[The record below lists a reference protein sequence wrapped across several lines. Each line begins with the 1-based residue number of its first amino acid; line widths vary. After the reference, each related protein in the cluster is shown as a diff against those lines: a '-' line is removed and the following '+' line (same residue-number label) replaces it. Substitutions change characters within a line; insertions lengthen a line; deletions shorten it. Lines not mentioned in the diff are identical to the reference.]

1 MMDTIH
7 FTILVIIPIGILLLS
22 ISGTSPKKKIPSSSP
37 GCKNSS
43 VGIRFEDLA
52 PRKSSRPPGG
62 FGEHH
67 SIHGSLIVPDSR
79 QKDQAKCL
87 TVHCRGHRSC
97 LKIFRNPSL
106 KLKQTTS
113 KILSLHNLLLTHSNS
128 WINSSTWTF
137 FSPLGSN
144 YFFQDSSGLHLPK
157 NSKSFWPSAAF
168 VASLDVRQL
177 SGNMRVIANKAT
189 ICDSRRLSQQQF
201 VVQIFYQKIWRAACT
216 SDYKLKPHSTKKITS
231 HRFRNLHFNL
241 ENFKS
246 LAPKCLWYQP
256 TMWLRSQ
263 ELLPRLP
270 APQTRLIQICSKDF
284 SENIEF
290 CLDMFFY
297 PSVSS
302 KLVFAWPDL
311 LPLLALA
318 IFADETSQLFA
329 IAIVASEL
337 GTQIHHWSEGVKF
350 WVANDLWIN
359 NENESMQWIPFFL
372 VKISGMLRFVVSNLP
387 LTATI
392 QDFGS
397 ESFCFHFWP
406 HCALSLADPRGLKL
420 EARIFCCG
428 VTRCSGEILQLNVCL
443 KSKCFARKPLG
454 YDSNS
459 LASNIPAK
467 CYLLEASTSSTG
479 ARKVMFRS
487 SFEVNEKKRKK
498 NKASPP
504 WAQTLLGR
512 QSPQTLLP

>member
-1 MMDTIH
+1 M
-7 FTILVIIPIGILLLS
+7 
-22 ISGTSPKKKIPSSSP
+22 
-37 GCKNSS
+37 
-43 VGIRFEDLA
+43 
-52 PRKSSRPPGG
+52 
-62 FGEHH
+62 
-67 SIHGSLIVPDSR
+67 PDSR

-87 TVHCRGHRSC
+87 TVHCTGHWSR
-97 LKIFRNPSL
+97 LQIFRNPSL

-113 KILSLHNLLLTHSNS
+113 KILSLDNLWLTHSNS
-128 WINSSTWTF
+128 WINSSTSTF

-168 VASLDVRQL
+168 VASLDVWQL
-177 SGNMRVIANKAT
+177 SGNMRVIANKAI
-189 ICDSRRLSQQQF
+189 ICDNGRLSQLTTICGANLLPKNMEGSLYKRF
-201 VVQIFYQKIWRAACT
+201 
-216 SDYKLKPHSTKKITS
+216 KLKPHCTKKITS

-270 APQTRLIQICSKDF
+270 APQTSLIQICSKDF

-290 CLDMFFY
+290 CLDMVFY

-302 KLVFAWPDL
+302 KLVFAWFFAEICTLAVYPTSFHCLL
-311 LPLLALA
+311 LPYLLMRRVKCLP
-318 IFADETSQLFA
+318 SPSLPPNL
-329 IAIVASEL
+329 EL
-337 GTQIHHWSEGVKF
+337 KYTTGAKGWNKF

-359 NENESMQWIPFFL
+359 NENESIFMNPWFFL
-372 VKISGMLRFVVSNLP
+372 VNISGMPRFLVSNLP

-406 HCALSLADPRGLKL
+406 HCALSLADPRGFKL

-428 VTRCSGEILQLNVCL
+428 VSARCSGEILQLNVCL
-443 KSKCFARKPLG
+443 RIQMLC
-454 YDSNS
+454 
-459 LASNIPAK
+459 
-467 CYLLEASTSSTG
+467 
-479 ARKVMFRS
+479 
-487 SFEVNEKKRKK
+487 KK
-498 NKASPP
+498 AFGI
-504 WAQTLLGR
+504 W
-512 QSPQTLLP
+512 